1 MGYFSSGLARE
12 SLRTSFLLLQLGGG
26 AGLAGLVDRRT
37 ALLLLLD
44 RCVVALRRLI
54 AIGAPPVR
62 CISCC
67 TSTSREV
74 GRRKL
79 MLGRWWT
86 LLYLTAG
93 VGKAVE
99 GKPGRAWAVVA
110 EVAGKVCLRVTPA
123 LAFLCAMIMRAT
135 DLAENSGTRVGLAA
149 EHC

>member
-1 MGYFSSGLARE
+1 
-12 SLRTSFLLLQLGGG
+12 
-26 AGLAGLVDRRT
+26 
-37 ALLLLLD
+37 
-44 RCVVALRRLI
+44 
-54 AIGAPPVR
+54 
-62 CISCC
+62 
-67 TSTSREV
+67 
-74 GRRKL
+74 

-99 GKPGRAWAVVA
+99 GKPGHAWAVVA